1 MKKTKALILSAVA
14 LALVSCGTANNPKT
28 SEISIESESSLE
40 NVEMNNS
47 YRVYP
52 KTEIAKNSTLE
63 SVSLYY
69 FPASGSYMSQDN
81 YGKRNKVAL
90 VCPGGGYTMVA
101 TAQEGKATCEG
112 LNKEGYT
119 AFYLSYR
126 CGREYKGE
134 DFMPMKDL
142 YQAISYLASN
152 EDKFGI
158 DMSSYLMFGYS
169 AGAHLVATTMTGAM
183 KYAVNA
189 NPNLPMPKGIML
201 GYPWLQI
208 EETSPALTFLTN
220 NSKTLNQVLCPFDFI
235 ESDYPDTFI
244 WASSGDTD
252 VDKTKNADVMVEKL
266 KENGIRYQY
275 NEYTTIDHGTCLS
288 IGTEAEGWLQEA
300 LEFFK

>member
-1 MKKTKALILSAVA
+1 MKNKKSFVLSIIA
-14 LALVSCGTANNPKT
+14 LAVVSCGKPDVSSG
-28 SEISIESESSLE
+28 SESVSQSESSIE
-40 NVEMNNS
+40 NFEMNSS
-47 YRVYP
+47 YRVYS
-52 KTEIAKNSTLE
+52 KKEIEKNSSLE

-69 FPASGSYMSQDN
+69 FPVSQSYMSSDN

-101 TAQEGKATCEG
+101 TTQEGKATCEG

-126 CGREYKGE
+126 CGKEYKGE
-134 DFMPMKDL
+134 DFMPHKDL
-142 YQAISYLASN
+142 YQAIAYLAMN

-169 AGAHLVATTMTGAM
+169 AGGNLVATASTNVM
-183 KYAVNA
+183 KDALDAQNI
-189 NPNLPMPKGIML
+189 PSPRGIVL
-201 GYPWLQI
+201 GYPWLKI
-208 EETSPALTFLTN
+208 EEDSPALSFLTN
-220 NSKTLNQVLCPFDFI
+220 NNESLNKMLCPFDYI

-252 VDKTKNADVMVEKL
+252 VDKTKNSDVMVQKL
-266 KENGIRYQY
+266 KENGVRYKY

-300 LEFFK
+300 LEFLK